1 MKFAALI
8 IKNLVT
14 PKAVVKLEILFN
26 KLTSSLCQIH
36 QYFTRTILIQIVF
49 FCTAFM
55 CLQFWFVVFW
65 RKDFGAKAADKMLVK
80 LASV

>member
-26 KLTSSLCQIH
+26 KLTSSLGQIH
-36 QYFTRTILIQIVF
+36 QYFTRIILIQMF
-49 FCTAFM
+49 FFAAFM